1 MRNRFVRLSLAG
13 SILAAVAVLAFSPI
27 ILSPTAQQPGT
38 ANAQTAAHPTDLTGL
53 WARHSDRSYARRF
66 DEVPPMTP
74 WAEEKYKVVTEG
86 MAPDEGA
93 RDDTDPIITAC
104 APGGMTRILQQ
115 GRPFEIFQVPGRVL
129 IVFEVDS
136 KVRHIWM
143 DGREHPEDPHPTWMG
158 HSIGRWD
165 GDTLVVDTV
174 GLNDKSW
181 LDSGGH
187 PHSEALHVVER
198 FRRVSHDAL
207 EVEVMYEDPLA
218 YRKPWRGKLNF
229 QLKPDWELMEWVTCD
244 DRIHR
249 RLESDPC
256 VNPSW
261 ELAVICKE
269 RGSRLRQ
276 GK

>member
-1 MRNRFVRLSLAG
+1 MRNRFIY
-13 SILAAVAVLAFSPI
+13 SILVGVAVLAAPPGI
-27 ILSPTAQQPGT
+27 YAQTAEQPGAT
-38 ANAQTAAHPTDLTGL
+38 KAQTAAHPADLTGL
-53 WARHSDRSYARRF
+53 WSRHSDRGYFRSF
-66 DEVPPMTP
+66 GDSPPMTP

-86 MAPDEGA
+86 LTPDEGA

-104 APGGMTRILQQ
+104 APAGMTRILQQ

-143 DGREHPEDPHPTWMG
+143 DGRGHPEDPHPTWMG

-187 PHSEALHVVER
+187 PHSEALHVVEH
-198 FRRVSHDAL
+198 FRRVSHDVL

-218 YRKPWRGKLNF
+218 YTKPWTGKLNF
-229 QLKPDWELMEWVTCD
+229 RLRPDWELMEWVTCD

-249 RLESDPC
+249 RLNSDPC
-256 VNPSW
+256 ENPSW
-261 ELAVICKE
+261 ELAVICNE
-269 RGSRLRQ
+269 RRRRLSQ
-276 GK
+276 GN